1 MLNVS
6 PPTSMRLYF
15 SNLIHGVLNDVELEL
30 VYYFF
35 ISCSIAEI
43 SQVEMQHLLHDIL
56 DWLPDEQQDPYATS
70 SVQRKS

>member
-6 PPTSMRLYF
+6 PPISMRLYF
-15 SNLIHGVLNDVELEL
+15 SNLIHGVLNDVKLEL
-30 VYYFF
+30 VYNFF

-43 SQVEMQHLLHDIL
+43 SQVEMQHLPHDIL
-56 DWLPDEQQDPYATS
+56 DWLPDEQRDLNTIS